1 MRWTW
6 IILICRVGILL
17 LIGTTFL
24 VGTINT
30 FADIPRTQATYAKE
44 DALMHDLLRL
54 GATRIYSEYWTCNR
68 IIFAS
73 NERIICASL
82 NGRLE
87 PGFDRYLPYR
97 TMVKEDPH
105 PTYVF
110 PLNSSQATTF
120 AELHQTDT
128 HYRRYVLDGYVIYQM
143 EVSST
148 N

>member
-6 IILICRVGILL
+6 VILICRVGILL

-30 FADIPRTQATYAKE
+30 FGEIPRTQAAYARE
-44 DALMHDLLRL
+44 DTLMRALLHL
-54 GATRIYSEYWTCNR
+54 GATHIYSEYWTCNR
-68 IIFAS
+68 LIFVS
-73 NERIICASL
+73 DERILCVSL
-82 NGRLE
+82 NEKLG

-97 TMVKEDPH
+97 AVVNSDPR

-110 PLNSSQATTF
+110 PLQSSQATAF
-120 AELHQTDT
+120 AEIHQDDT
-128 HYRRYVLDGYVIYQM
+128 RYRRYVVDGYVIYQM
-143 EVSST
+143 DISST